1 LIPSAFFILSLNGGG
16 ADLSVPT
23 FSPYTMHNVRYGF
36 PGFVFVASA
45 SSALVTLL
53 YRRRWIAAA
62 VLVGAAL
69 IPWFTIGP
77 ICWREARDNSKTR
90 RKAQNQATATLEVK
104 VPNLAVVKRGYLRLT
119 GNLGIRQGHF
129 PESPHTIPLPEGRQC
144 TSSASYARRCFP
156 TSQNAVP
163 RALTSNELKLN

>member
-1 LIPSAFFILSLNGGG
+1 
-16 ADLSVPT
+16 
-23 FSPYTMHNVRYGF
+23 MHNVRYGF

-77 ICWREARDNSKTR
+77 ICWREARDNSKIR

-104 VPNLAVVKRGYLRLT
+104 VPNWRL
-119 GNLGIRQGHF
+119 
-129 PESPHTIPLPEGRQC
+129 
-144 TSSASYARRCFP
+144 
-156 TSQNAVP
+156 
-163 RALTSNELKLN
+163 